1 MIFKKDSAIL
11 GLCIGIGIPIIFFV
25 LQQEIIP
32 LILGRSFSE
41 SSMQL
46 FALVL
51 NLPFFRYYLMNLKY
65 ERTGKGILFATF
77 IYGLLWVYMNQII

>member
-11 GLCIGIGIPIIFFV
+11 GLFIGIIIPIIFYF
-25 LQQEIIP
+25 LQQYLIP
-32 LILGRSFSE
+32 IVFGRSFTNASV
-41 SSMQL
+41 QL

-65 ERTGKGILFATF
+65 EKTGKGILFATF
-77 IYGLLWVYMNQII
+77 IYGLIWVYVNQF

>member
-11 GLCIGIGIPIIFFV
+11 GLLIGVIIPSVFYF

-32 LILGRSFSE
+32 LVLGRSFSTA
-41 SSMQL
+41 SMQL

-51 NLPFFRYYLMNLKY
+51 NLPFFRYYLMSLQY
-65 ERTGKGILFATF
+65 EKTGKGILFATF
-77 IYGLLWVYMNQII
+77 IYGLIWVFINQL

>member
-11 GLCIGIGIPIIFFV
+11 GLLIGVIIPAVFYF

-32 LILGRSFSE
+32 LVLGRSFSTA
-41 SSMQL
+41 SMQL

-51 NLPFFRYYLMNLKY
+51 NLPFFRYYLMNLQY
-65 ERTGKGILFATF
+65 EKTAKGILFATF
-77 IYGLLWVYMNQII
+77 IYGLIWVFINQL

>member
-11 GLCIGIGIPIIFFV
+11 GLFIGILIPVFFYF
-25 LQQEIIP
+25 LQKEIIP
-32 LILGRSFSE
+32 LVLGRSFSNA
-41 SSMQL
+41 SMQL

-65 ERTGKGILFATF
+65 EKTGKGIFFATF
-77 IYGLLWVYMNQII
+77 IYALIWIFINQF